1 MPQISLLTGGGD
13 RPYVIGLGRVLIN
26 HGMEIEIVGS
36 DELESSEWQ
45 GRPNVRFL
53 NLRGDQ
59 NPTAS
64 LPTKISRIL
73 IYYAAL
79 LRYAWTA
86 RPSIFHVLWNNKFE
100 MFDRTFLMLYYK
112 LLGKRVVLTAHNINK
127 RKRDAVDTV
136 LNRLALKTQYR
147 LSDHIFV
154 HTEQMKSEL
163 VQEFGCRTSAITVIP
178 FGINNAV
185 PHTPLTSS
193 EAKARLGIEQAE
205 RTILFFGRITPYKGL
220 EYLVGAFSQLLLQ
233 SSTYRLIIAG
243 RPDNDSR
250 DYCQSIQE
258 LIARQELGKRVLL
271 RIEFVPDSETELYF
285 KAADVLVLPYR
296 QIYQSGVLF
305 LAYSFGLPVIATNVG
320 GLPDEIIEGETGY
333 ICQSEDSDQLAYA
346 IKKYFE
352 SDLYDNLHSRR
363 RFISEYAKQ
372 RYSWETVGKMTI
384 DTYKK
389 LHCSGYMSLLDRES

>member
-13 RPYVIGLGRVLIN
+13 RPYVIGLGRVLID
-26 HGMEIEIVGS
+26 HGMAIEIVGS

-320 GLPDEIIEGETGY
+320 GLPDEIIEGQTGY

-363 RFISEYAKQ
+363 RLILEYANQ
-372 RYSWETVGKMTI
+372 RYSWETVGKMTV

-389 LHCSGYMSLLDRES
+389 IHCSGYMSLLN

>member
-13 RPYVIGLGRVLIN
+13 RPYVIGLGRVLIE
-26 HGMEIEIVGS
+26 HGIAIEIIGS

-45 GRPNVRFL
+45 GKPNVRFL

-79 LRYAWTA
+79 FRYAWTA

-100 MFDRTFLMLYYK
+100 VFDRTFLILYYK

-136 LNRLALKTQYR
+136 LNRLTLRTQYR

-193 EAKARLGIEQAE
+193 EAKTRLGIGQAE
-205 RTILFFGRITPYKGL
+205 RAILFFGRITPYKGL
-220 EYLVGAFSQLLLQ
+220 EYLVRAFSQLLVQ
-233 SSTYRLIIAG
+233 SSNYRLIIAG
-243 RPDNDSR
+243 RPDNDSK

-258 LIARQELGKRVLL
+258 LIVRQEVGKRVSL
-271 RIEFVPDSETELYF
+271 RIEFVPDSDTELYF

-320 GLPDEIIEGETGY
+320 GLPDEVIEGQTGY
-333 ICQSEDSDQLAYA
+333 ICQSEDSDQLAGT
-346 IKKYFE
+346 IKRYFE
-352 SDLYDNLHSRR
+352 SDLYNNLHSRR
-363 RFISEYAKQ
+363 RFISEYANQ
-372 RYSWETVGKMTI
+372 RYSWEAVAKITV

-389 LHCSGYMSLLDRES
+389 LHSSGYMSLVNRES